1 MAVFFILGLEFIF
14 FEFLHPPCNHFKTSC
29 VYANRSLFLNQKQ
42 KKTKSLLMKIIQLH
56 QEEAKVIKLAVEN
69 NRQAQQQIYSRFSSK
84 MLSVCRQYIK
94 DIQLAEDVMI
104 TAFMKVFTN
113 LSKFEHKGSF
123 EGWIRRIMVNECI
136 SYLRVQKKVKFA
148 EDEFFVE
155 ESFNALD
162 SQFTVDQIQF
172 LIDALPD
179 GYKMVFNLYAIEGY
193 KHNEIAKMLGINE
206 GTSKSQLSHARKMLQ
221 TQITI
226 LKKQDNGTE

>member
-1 MAVFFILGLEFIF
+1 
-14 FEFLHPPCNHFKTSC
+14 
-29 VYANRSLFLNQKQ
+29 
-42 KKTKSLLMKIIQLH
+42 MKIIHLH
-56 QEEAKVIKLAVEN
+56 QEETEIIKLAVEN

-104 TAFMKVFTN
+104 TAFMKVFTH

-136 SYLRVQKKVKFA
+136 SYLRVQKKVKFT
-148 EDEFFVE
+148 EDEIYFE
-155 ESFNALD
+155 ESFNAIE
-162 SQFTVDQIQF
+162 SQFSIDQIQF

-221 TQITI
+221 TQINT

>member
-1 MAVFFILGLEFIF
+1 
-14 FEFLHPPCNHFKTSC
+14 
-29 VYANRSLFLNQKQ
+29 
-42 KKTKSLLMKIIQLH
+42 MKIIQLH
-56 QEEAKVIKLAVEN
+56 QEDTEIIKLAVEN

-113 LSKFEHKGSF
+113 LKNFEYKGSF

-136 SYLRVQKKVKFA
+136 SYIRVQKKVKFT
-148 EDEFFVE
+148 EDEIYVE
-155 ESFNALD
+155 ESFNAID
-162 SQFTVDQIQF
+162 SKFSTDQIQF

-179 GYKMVFNLYAIEGY
+179 GYKMIFNLYAIEGY

>member
-1 MAVFFILGLEFIF
+1 
-14 FEFLHPPCNHFKTSC
+14 
-29 VYANRSLFLNQKQ
+29 
-42 KKTKSLLMKIIQLH
+42 MKIIHLH
-56 QEEAKVIKLAVEN
+56 QEETKIIKLAVEN
-69 NRQAQQQIYSRFSSK
+69 NRQAQQQIYSKFSSK

-113 LSKFEHKGSF
+113 LKNFEHKGSF

-155 ESFNALD
+155 ESFNEID
-162 SQFTVDQIQF
+162 SQFTVEQIQF

>member
-1 MAVFFILGLEFIF
+1 
-14 FEFLHPPCNHFKTSC
+14 
-29 VYANRSLFLNQKQ
+29 
-42 KKTKSLLMKIIQLH
+42 MKIIQLH
-56 QEEAKVIKLAVEN
+56 QDETEIIKLAVEN

-113 LSKFEHKGSF
+113 LNKFENKGSF

-136 SYLRVQKKVKFA
+136 SYLRVQKEVKFV
-148 EDEFFVE
+148 EDEIYAE
-155 ESFNALD
+155 ESFNATD
-162 SQFTVDQIQF
+162 SQFSIDQIQF

-179 GYKMVFNLYAIEGY
+179 GYKMIFNLYAIEGY
-193 KHNEIAKMLGINE
+193 KHNEIAKMLGISE

-221 TQITI
+221 TQIII

>member
-1 MAVFFILGLEFIF
+1 
-14 FEFLHPPCNHFKTSC
+14 
-29 VYANRSLFLNQKQ
+29 
-42 KKTKSLLMKIIQLH
+42 MKIIQLH
-56 QEEAKVIKLAVEN
+56 QEETKIIKLAVEN
-69 NRQAQQQIYSRFSSK
+69 NRQAQQQIYSKFSSK

-113 LSKFEHKGSF
+113 LKNFEHKGSF

-155 ESFNALD
+155 ESFNEID
-162 SQFTVDQIQF
+162 SQFTVEQIQY
-172 LIDALPD
+172 LIDSLPD

-221 TQITI
+221 AQINI
-226 LKKQDNGTE
+226 LKRQDNGTE

>member
-1 MAVFFILGLEFIF
+1 MSVTK
-14 FEFLHPPCNHFKTSC
+14 P
-29 VYANRSLFLNQKQ
+29 
-42 KKTKSLLMKIIQLH
+42 KTKRLLMKIIRLH
-56 QEEAKVIKLAVEN
+56 QEETELIKLAVEN
-69 NRQAQQQIYSRFSSK
+69 NRQAQQQIYSKFSSK

-113 LSKFEHKGSF
+113 LDKFESKGSF

-148 EDEFFVE
+148 DDEIYTE
-155 ESFNALD
+155 ESFNAID
-162 SQFTVDQIQF
+162 SQFSIDQIQF

-221 TQITI
+221 TQINI

>member
-1 MAVFFILGLEFIF
+1 
-14 FEFLHPPCNHFKTSC
+14 
-29 VYANRSLFLNQKQ
+29 
-42 KKTKSLLMKIIQLH
+42 MKIIQLH
-56 QEEAKVIKLAVEN
+56 QEETKIIKLAVEN
-69 NRQAQQQIYSRFSSK
+69 NRQAQQQIYSKFSSK

-104 TAFMKVFTN
+104 TAFMKVFSN
-113 LSKFEHKGSF
+113 LNKFEHKGSF

-136 SYLRVQKKVKFA
+136 SYLRVQKKVKFV
-148 EDEFFVE
+148 EDEIYVE
-155 ESFNALD
+155 ESFNATD
-162 SQFTVDQIQF
+162 SQFSIDQIQF

>member
-1 MAVFFILGLEFIF
+1 
-14 FEFLHPPCNHFKTSC
+14 
-29 VYANRSLFLNQKQ
+29 
-42 KKTKSLLMKIIQLH
+42 MKIIQLH
-56 QEEAKVIKLAVEN
+56 QEEAKIIKLAVEN

-113 LSKFEHKGSF
+113 LKSFEYKGSF

-155 ESFNALD
+155 ESFNEID